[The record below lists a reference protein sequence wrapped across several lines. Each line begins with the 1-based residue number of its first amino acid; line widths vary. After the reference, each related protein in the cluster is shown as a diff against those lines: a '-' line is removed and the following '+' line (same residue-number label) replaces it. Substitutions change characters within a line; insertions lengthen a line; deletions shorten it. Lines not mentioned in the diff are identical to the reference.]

1 MDSNKA
7 SSPSIVI
14 VSNLYPNK
22 FEKTRGL
29 FIKQLTDSLATKLR
43 VTVVSPV
50 PFNPLDL
57 IKPSSKRLPESEI
70 IDGITVFHPRYIVI
84 PKLFRS
90 LTGFFFSIGIKQTLK
105 TLSAEGKAD
114 FISAHWV
121 YPDGFGAN
129 RIAKQLNIPIAIHA
143 LGCDINEYTK
153 FKIRRKLITQAL
165 KQSDVNIVKSH
176 ELKNKIDSLGVDT
189 NKTKVIHNG
198 VDQKKFIRQ
207 KMAAA
212 RKTLNLNSADKY
224 CLFVGNFQIEKGLN
238 YLVSAFKLIQDENV
252 KLLVIGSGPLEA
264 DISQQVESLGLTDK
278 IKFVGRVSHEMIPTY
293 LSAANLLCLP
303 SLREG
308 CPNVVLESLSCGT
321 PVVASDVGAVRDII
335 SKPEFGVVV
344 QPQDPDALAEG
355 INKGLR
361 LDKDTMP
368 LFEWYDWA
376 ENADRIMQEF
386 NRVNR

>member
-1 MDSNKA
+1 
-7 SSPSIVI
+7 
-14 VSNLYPNK
+14 
-22 FEKTRGL
+22 
-29 FIKQLTDSLATKLR
+29 
-43 VTVVSPV
+43 
-50 PFNPLDL
+50 
-57 IKPSSKRLPESEI
+57 
-70 IDGITVFHPRYIVI
+70 
-84 PKLFRS
+84 
-90 LTGFFFSIGIKQTLK
+90 
-105 TLSAEGKAD
+105 
-114 FISAHWV
+114 
-121 YPDGFGAN
+121 
-129 RIAKQLNIPIAIHA
+129 
-143 LGCDINEYTK
+143 
-153 FKIRRKLITQAL
+153 LITQAL

-278 IKFVGRVSHEMIPTY
+278 IKFAGRVSHEMIPTY

-344 QPQDPDALAEG
+344 QPQNPDALAEG

-361 LDKDTMP
+361 LDKDTIP
-368 LFEWYDWA
+368 IFEWYDWA

-386 NRVNR
+386 NRVSR